1 MGYDLVTAVRL
12 ERDPSRNTT
21 RLATVCAVDGR
32 ELLRLTYGHAAT
44 IWRINKGW
52 RRRKPDSLPG
62 FVLDTERGYW
72 ARNEEAIED
81 DPEDPMS
88 ASKQRVVPYVED
100 RRNCLLIEP
109 VEPLSVAQMASLQP
123 ALKNAI
129 QVRFQLED
137 SELAAEPLPSPDERK
152 LILLYEAAEG
162 GAGVL
167 RQLLDDPVAL
177 AEVAGL
183 ALRLCH
189 FDPKTGDDMRRAPH
203 AREDC
208 EAACYDC
215 LMSYGNQPDHQL
227 LDRLQVRDLLLQL
240 TGSVV
245 KASPVGLPRAEHVAR
260 LKTLC
265 DSDLERAWLDFVDQ
279 RNLRL
284 PDAAQRAI
292 PACHTV
298 ADFFYSDSHTVVFID
313 GPVHDHADIAA
324 KDRHI
329 DTCLWDLGIAVIRF
343 RYDADWTIVA
353 AQNSDVFGPLQV

>member
-1 MGYDLVTAVRL
+1 
-12 ERDPSRNTT
+12 
-21 RLATVCAVDGR
+21 
-32 ELLRLTYGHAAT
+32 
-44 IWRINKGW
+44 
-52 RRRKPDSLPG
+52 
-62 FVLDTERGYW
+62 
-72 ARNEEAIED
+72 
-81 DPEDPMS
+81 
-88 ASKQRVVPYVED
+88 
-100 RRNCLLIEP
+100 
-109 VEPLSVAQMASLQP
+109 VEPLSAAQMASLQP

-129 QVRFQLED
+129 QVRYQLED

-167 RQLLDDPVAL
+167 RQLLDDPAAL

-189 FDPKTGDDMRRAPH
+189 FDPETGDDLRRAPH

-215 LMSYGNQPDHQL
+215 LMSYGNQPDHRL

-240 TGSVV
+240 TTSVV

-265 DSDLERAWLDFVDQ
+265 DSDLEREWLDFVDQ

-284 PDAAQRAI
+284 PDAAQHAI

-298 ADFFYSDSHTVVFID
+298 ADFYYSDSSTAVFID
-313 GPVHDHADIAA
+313 GPMHDYADIAA
-324 KDRHI
+324 KDKKI
-329 DTCLWDLGIAVIRF
+329 DACLWDHGIAVIRF
-343 RYDADWTIVA
+343 RYGIDWTSIA
-353 AQNSDVFGPLQV
+353 AQHEGLFG